1 VNECLRIVLG
11 RTPWLLVAQRDDE
24 LKAALRE
31 ALSGSPEALERLD
44 SAPAAASGQG
54 GPSGPEGGAP
64 EKPAGIK
71 QQLES
76 GCSVMR
82 SFGWEFPHD
91 PLGTKLDEATAGFQ
105 NVFEGITVLTTTT
118 GRASVGPDLSIV
130 FADIQDDWASILQ
143 FLLSMYNSGVRT
155 TYTSRIRFVVVNLRA
170 FSPAFR
176 ALMHWRSLPWGQE
189 PMPAEEAK
197 EEEERRKAAEEEECR
212 RHLEEGDHRL
222 ARELQAEEEARVR
235 AEKEAAKK
243 CVEEDSQ
250 VARQLQEAMNVTPQ
264 PQRRPGGVKATGR

>member
-11 RTPWLLVAQRDDE
+11 RAPWLLVAQRDEE
-24 LKAALRE
+24 LKATLRE
-31 ALSGSPEALERLD
+31 ALSGSPEVQERLD
-44 SAPAAASGQG
+44 AAPPAAG
-54 GPSGPEGGAP
+54 GESDPAKPEAGAP
-64 EKPAGIK
+64 TKSAGIK

-82 SFGWEFPHD
+82 RFGWEFPRD
-91 PLGTKLDEATAGFQ
+91 PVSTKLDEATAGFQ
-105 NVFEGITVLTTTT
+105 SFFEGITVLTTPT
-118 GRASVGPDLSIV
+118 GRASVGPDLSMV
-130 FADIQDDWASILQ
+130 FADVQDDWANILQ
-143 FLLSMYNSGVRT
+143 FLLSMYSSGVRT

-189 PMPAEEAK
+189 PMPAEEVK
-197 EEEERRKAAEEEECR
+197 EEEERECR

-235 AEKEAAKK
+235 AEEEATRRF
-243 CVEEDSQ
+243 VEEDSQ

-264 PQRRPGGVKATGR
+264 PQRRPGGVKATGK